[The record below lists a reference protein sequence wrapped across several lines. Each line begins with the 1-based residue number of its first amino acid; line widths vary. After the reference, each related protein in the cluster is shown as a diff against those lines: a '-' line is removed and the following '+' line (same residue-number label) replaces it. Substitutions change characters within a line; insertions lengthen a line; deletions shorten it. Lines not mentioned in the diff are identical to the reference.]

1 MAGNN
6 LSIAIIGGG
15 LGGSAAALSLLK
27 AGFNV
32 QVYERA
38 RVLREVGAGIV
49 LTPNVV
55 RVLNDLG
62 FADALAALGVAPDAI
77 RQRRWDDG
85 RTLLC
90 TPVTREAGKPAMVY
104 TSHRSDVLS
113 MLVGAL
119 PPERL
124 HLGHRMTGFHR
135 SRRPRR
141 ACNSPMARPSKPT
154 S

>member
-90 TPVTREAGKPAMVY
+90 TPVTRRWS
-104 TSHRSDVLS
+104 T
-113 MLVGAL
+113 
-119 PPERL
+119 
-124 HLGHRMTGFHR
+124 
-135 SRRPRR
+135 PRI
-141 ACNSPMARPSKPT
+141 APT
-154 S
+154 CCRC